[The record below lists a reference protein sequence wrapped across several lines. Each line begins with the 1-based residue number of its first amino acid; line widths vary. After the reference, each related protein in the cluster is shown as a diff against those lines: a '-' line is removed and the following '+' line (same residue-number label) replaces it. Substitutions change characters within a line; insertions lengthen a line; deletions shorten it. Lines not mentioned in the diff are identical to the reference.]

1 MTEAEERYERSP
13 KKVTTHE
20 AKCGSS
26 WGLLIYFSMISSNF
40 FVFVKILTTNISI
53 LENVIVPTFAVL
65 FTVAYWT
72 GAIICY
78 FNYLD

>member
-1 MTEAEERYERSP
+1 
-13 KKVTTHE
+13 
-20 AKCGSS
+20 
-26 WGLLIYFSMISSNF
+26 MISSNF

-72 GAIICY
+72 VAVICY

>member
-1 MTEAEERYERSP
+1 
-13 KKVTTHE
+13 
-20 AKCGSS
+20 
-26 WGLLIYFSMISSNF
+26 MISSNF
-40 FVFVKILTTNISI
+40 FVFVEILTATNITTNISI

-72 GAIICY
+72 VAIICY

>member
-1 MTEAEERYERSP
+1 MENGDFQIGSVLKKQP
-13 KKVTTHE
+13 KKLVNTE
-20 AKCGSS
+20 
-26 WGLLIYFSMISSNF
+26 IYFSMISSNF